1 MILPTVGELNERAT
15 LYRVES
21 VPNGDW
27 ETNNE
32 RHLIAV
38 VWAKVEVIGGSRYL
52 DSINTESAV
61 THRVYVRY
69 VKGFSSPLDLQQLTE
84 IDIDGFTYRAKRIT
98 DVNNAHRFTLIEC
111 EQWQA
116 VTEDGN

>member
-1 MILPTVGELNERAT
+1 MILPTVGELSERAS

-21 VPNGDW
+21 VPDGEW
-27 ETNNE
+27 ETKNK
-32 RHLIAV
+32 RKLITEM
-38 VWAKVEVIGGSRYL
+38 WAKLEVIGGSQYL

-111 EQWQA
+111 EQWKA
-116 VTEDGN
+116 VDENGN